1 MERLENNLKTKGN
14 KDEEY
19 LSFSLFALSFVLSV
33 IAGVVCLVLDIIL
46 GFKFKKNQRGL
57 IFLGVG
63 AILLAIRYFLG
74 GLTAETLF
82 EIPVVKELYSIIDTL
97 KTTFHFKAS
106 WSWLTTLTLFSIGL
120 STFSY
125 GLSNFNST
133 ENTRRRTRRNSQ
145 R

>member
-1 MERLENNLKTKGN
+1 M
-14 KDEEY
+14 
-19 LSFSLFALSFVLSV
+19 LSV

-125 GLSNFNST
+125 GLSTLTQPKHKKKN
-133 ENTRRRTRRNSQ
+133 
-145 R
+145 

>member
-1 MERLENNLKTKGN
+1 MERLENNLKDEKAT

-106 WSWLTTLTLFSIGL
+106 WSWLTTLTLFL
-120 STFSY
+120 LVYLPFLMVY
-125 GLSNFNST
+125 QL
-133 ENTRRRTRRNSQ
+133 
-145 R
+145 